1 MIFILATNNPH
12 KREELL
18 AILSQLVARDI
29 EVRTLAEAGLDDITI
44 EETGATLEENASIK
58 SRTIFDLTQIPTI
71 ADDTGLEVEA
81 LGGAP
86 GVYSARY
93 AGEAVTYADNV
104 NKLMIEM
111 HGKTNRAAAFR
122 TIISFIDHV
131 GREHQFEGT
140 VEGSIAFEPIGTQG
154 FGYDSVFLPN
164 EANGKTF
171 AEMSAEEKNKIS
183 HRGRALRKFAEYL
196 IT

>member
-18 AILSQLVARDI
+18 AILSQQITRDI
-29 EVRTLAEAGLDDITI
+29 EVRTLAEAGLEDITI

-71 ADDTGLEVEA
+71 ADDTGLEVDA
-81 LGGAP
+81 LEGAP

-104 NKLMIEM
+104 NKLLIEM
-111 HGKTNRAAAFR
+111 HGK
-122 TIISFIDHV
+122 H
-131 GREHQFEGT
+131 
-140 VEGSIAFEPIGTQG
+140 
-154 FGYDSVFLPN
+154 
-164 EANGKTF
+164 
-171 AEMSAEEKNKIS
+171 
-183 HRGRALRKFAEYL
+183 
-196 IT
+196 